1 MFDFSNYSTKSK
13 YYNSSNKLVVGKM
26 KGETATAAIEEF
38 VGLKSKM
45 YSHWVD
51 KNSEHEKAKRVNRH
65 VVVTIIH
72 NEYNN
77 VLLNKKCLRHSINIT
92 KVKILKCELIKSI
105 RFLRLFLMIKYTLKK
120 IFGCERLALGFLC

>member
-51 KNSEHEKAKRVNRH
+51 ENSEHEKAKRVNRN
-65 VVVTIIH
+65 VVVTIIY

-77 VLLNKKCLRHSINIT
+77 VLLNKKCLRHSINMT
-92 KVKILKCELIKSI
+92 KVKILKWELIKSI
-105 RFLRLFLMIKYTLKK
+105 RFLRLFLMIKYT
-120 IFGCERLALGFLC
+120 